1 VFGFV
6 FAEPLNWREKLASF
20 RSFLQLALSA
30 FIRVHLRPKAFS
42 LSDFPT
48 AVPDS
53 PSRHHLYRPATPLL
67 SARPDPCTT
76 ARRKDFLMND
86 PSTYWLTVTNVGLG
100 IVTLI
105 CCVAVAAGIVQEIV
119 ARRRKAAALSNMDR
133 EVADLLS
140 DSHAFQL
147 PTLGVT
153 MADGGE
159 RSAEKETE

>member
-1 VFGFV
+1 
-6 FAEPLNWREKLASF
+6 
-20 RSFLQLALSA
+20 
-30 FIRVHLRPKAFS
+30 
-42 LSDFPT
+42 
-48 AVPDS
+48 
-53 PSRHHLYRPATPLL
+53 
-67 SARPDPCTT
+67 
-76 ARRKDFLMND
+76 MND

-119 ARRRKAAALSNMDR
+119 VRRRKAAALSNMDR

-159 RSAEKETE
+159 RSGEKETK